1 MKLYAWAVVGAGAAG
16 IAPGLFG
23 AGIMH
28 PQSDADLA
36 KLDERL
42 AEAEHKESLHPLDT
56 SSELAADLK
65 PDTPQV

>member
-36 KLDERL
+36 KIWFMI
-42 AEAEHKESLHPLDT
+42 
-56 SSELAADLK
+56 
-65 PDTPQV
+65 